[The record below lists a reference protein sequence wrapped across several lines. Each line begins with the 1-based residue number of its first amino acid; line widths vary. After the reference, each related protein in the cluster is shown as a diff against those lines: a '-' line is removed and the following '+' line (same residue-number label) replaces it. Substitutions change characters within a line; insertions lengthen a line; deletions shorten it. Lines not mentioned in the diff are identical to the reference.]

1 MVSLITGY
9 SHHPCP
15 SAYFPNSHCLSL
27 FSLGF
32 CSRRNNPH
40 SGHELAK
47 NKVWYLAGEQ
57 LDLYVASYSTQG
69 SLLKRKPELIG
80 LLKEGV
86 ASGYRTIHES
96 DYSALELGWS
106 CLQMIVRVRPV
117 LTILSCKEGMQTIQN
132 HHLSTWPLLPSGCM
146 QSFPDCTWSSHGR
159 ARVSRWR
166 RTRAPST
173 QGVIIY
179 ARCRPSS
186 VDALR
191 LPVLSPVTPP
201 LSSSQ

>member
-15 SAYFPNSHCLSL
+15 SGYFPNSHCLSL

-47 NKVWYLAGEQ
+47 NKVWYLAGEP
-57 LDLYVASYSTQG
+57 LDMYVASYSTQG

-80 LLKEGV
+80 ELKEGE
-86 ASGYRTIHES
+86 ASGYRAIHES
-96 DYSALELGWS
+96 DYSALGS
-106 CLQMIVRVRPV
+106 V
-117 LTILSCKEGMQTIQN
+117 LTVLSCKEGMQTVQSC
-132 HHLSTWPLLPSGCM
+132 HLSTQPLLPSSCM

-159 ARVSRWR
+159 ARVSSGERLGLHLHGESS
-166 RTRAPST
+166 ST
-173 QGVIIY
+173 LG
-179 ARCRPSS
+179 AG
-186 VDALR
+186 
-191 LPVLSPVTPP
+191 LPVWML
-201 LSSSQ
+201 